1 MDNFEKLR
9 RAKGLT
15 ANDQAIV
22 SYVLDHAEEI
32 ARLSSRELGRRT
44 HTSASSV
51 MRCCRHLGFESWDDF
66 KYNIA
71 SDLKRAPAGTTS
83 IAPGER
89 ALSASAKMAELEQ
102 LAIAQTRQSL
112 SLDAL
117 QEAADLLVGADAI
130 CTCAKDT
137 NDIIAKYA
145 DLLFSLARKV
155 SMVRTSNDRIMR
167 YAQVAPQGQVALLVS
182 RGGND
187 KTILAA
193 AKTLRERGVGTIA
206 LTTAPGSPLARECD
220 VVLGCYYGEI
230 NTYGE
235 AVWHVSA
242 NYVINTLFTM
252 LFADS
257 YEENKHLEEALF
269 RLGHETLY
277 AENAWDV
284 DTMSRV

>member
-1 MDNFEKLR
+1 M
-9 RAKGLT
+9 
-15 ANDQAIV
+15 
-22 SYVLDHAEEI
+22 
-32 ARLSSRELGRRT
+32 SSRELGRRT

-117 QEAADLLVGADAI
+117 QEAADLLVGADAL

-145 DLLFSLARKV
+145 DLLFSLAR
-155 SMVRTSNDRIMR
+155 RGDHRAHDCPR
-167 YAQVAPQGQVALLVS
+167 VAPGQGV
-182 RGGND
+182 
-187 KTILAA
+187 
-193 AKTLRERGVGTIA
+193 
-206 LTTAPGSPLARECD
+206 
-220 VVLGCYYGEI
+220 
-230 NTYGE
+230 
-235 AVWHVSA
+235 
-242 NYVINTLFTM
+242 
-252 LFADS
+252 
-257 YEENKHLEEALF
+257 
-269 RLGHETLY
+269 
-277 AENAWDV
+277 
-284 DTMSRV
+284 